1 MKAFLILGFL
11 FLSLQAEWEMFT
23 DGVDTYIYSQ
33 STGEVYIR
41 VNRGKNKYE
50 DVFVKMPRGVLPSEM
65 NKIQKNDN
73 RLQPAQPS
81 GASSSQSTQQD
92 DVQKY
97 KMKALEATKQ
107 MYENVLQ

>member
-1 MKAFLILGFL
+1 
-11 FLSLQAEWEMFT
+11 MFT

-65 NKIQKNDN
+65 KQLNKNDN

-81 GASSSQSTQQD
+81 GAATSSQSAQD